1 MREQCKLLHKCMNKS
16 MVKILTF
23 FNCKHTLTY
32 LQVPSI
38 AFETPDTTVLELN
51 GSVEICVRV
60 QEGIIT
66 SESSFTL
73 STIAVSAGK

>member
-1 MREQCKLLHKCMNKS
+1 MREQCKLLHKVHEQKYYQNS
-16 MVKILTF
+16 IA
-23 FNCKHTLTY
+23 NTLPY

-38 AFETPDTTVLELN
+38 AFETPDSTVLELE